1 LCRCGSIQPKRLATF
16 VWYLQQKPQRQQKQ
30 HVCDNLRCSIS
41 SMAAT
46 STLAGDININSAHVF
61 QRFNAF
67 TSSSVNA
74 QLERQHHPHLHSS
87 SAAAQPQRSATVTAR
102 AFAAASFSSVPVC
115 VFVSTSVEQQ
125 RTFQQQHT
133 SRSQLSDQRHAP
145 RLHFSFGVQ
154 PAALRQQHR
163 QQQLQRFSDSA
174 TGDASAAAT
183 QHHAISA
190 SATCSSFSDV
200 VAYRTSNIISLSEFV
215 FSPSARQQLHPRL

>member
-1 LCRCGSIQPKRLATF
+1 
-16 VWYLQQKPQRQQKQ
+16 
-30 HVCDNLRCSIS
+30 
-41 SMAAT
+41 M
-46 STLAGDININSAHVF
+46 AGDKINSAHLF
-61 QRFNAF
+61 QRFNTF
-67 TSSSVNA
+67 TSSSVGT
-74 QLERQHHPHLHSS
+74 QLERHHHQHLRSS
-87 SAAAQPQRSATVTAR
+87 STAAQPQRSAAVTAR
-102 AFAAASFSSVPVC
+102 AFAAASFSSAPVC

-125 RTFQQQHT
+125 RTSQQQHT

-190 SATCSSFSDV
+190 SATCSSFIDV
-200 VAYRTSNIISLSEFV
+200 GACRTSSIISLSELV
-215 FSPSARQQLHPRL
+215 FSSSAMQQQHPRL